1 MTRNVYWSTVY
12 NITITESTHPIKI
25 GEMEK

>member
-1 MTRNVYWSTVY
+1 MIRNVYWSTVY
-12 NITITESTHPIKI
+12 NITITENCHPIKI